1 MDEHVKLKGTV
12 NRLTTQVE
20 RQEQEVVFATPNG
33 SHDQE
38 EDRGSEEGRGEAEA
52 RILTRAQRGRE
63 EGLQKGSLKQKVKKM
78 SISRP

>member
-52 RILTRAQRGRE
+52 RIPDSSSTGRKGRGTSI
-63 EGLQKGSLKQKVKKM
+63 QKEV
-78 SISRP
+78 